1 LSSRTQVWT
10 KVDDFYER
18 KLRNVEHLS
27 FSASCGEHNAQLVAL
42 KLDSHRAAP
51 GYEACRR
58 FAVNPI
64 EHWP

>member
-1 LSSRTQVWT
+1 MIST
-10 KVDDFYER
+10 KR

-27 FSASCGEHNAQLVAL
+27 FSASCGEHNGQLVAL